1 MALDILADFF
11 CKPIET
17 FAGYNPVNTLVYAAI
32 LIATAFFIVFPFF
45 DRHGIKFDARFAF
58 AVLPFVLLGS
68 SLRVLED
75 LKIFPRSCNPLDWS
89 FYTISPGIYIAIG
102 LLTIAALAISIF
114 ISKKT
119 GKNALTFFMAIGTV
133 IAIPPVIFVLMKFR
147 VIGGFALIVVLA
159 SAITALAIF
168 AFKKMKTAL
177 LKDKMNWLALFA
189 QMLDA
194 NATFTA
200 LQFYNCSEQHF
211 IPAFLIESIGAW
223 SFVAVKFAITIALLH
238 YIDKEIKN
246 KNLAGFVKIIII
258 ILGFATGTRDALTV
272 AVGTCL

>member
-1 MALDILADFF
+1 MVQNILMDFF

-32 LIATAFFIVFPFF
+32 LIAVAFFVVFPFF
-45 DRHGIKFDARFAF
+45 EKRGIKFDARFAF

-75 LKIFPRSCNPLDWS
+75 LKIFPRNCNPLDWG

-102 LLTIAALAISIF
+102 LLTIASLALSIF
-114 ISKKT
+114 IAKKT
-119 GKNALTFFMAIGTV
+119 GKKTLTIFTGIGIIFAV
-133 IAIPPVIFVLMKFR
+133 PPIVFVLTKFK
-147 VIGGFALIVVLA
+147 VINGFLAILLLA
-159 SAITALAIF
+159 SAITALSIF
-168 AFKKMKTAL
+168 AFKKMKFQL
-177 LKDKMNWLALFA
+177 LKEKINRLALFA

-194 NATFTA
+194 SATFIA

-211 IPAFLIESIGAW
+211 VPAFLIENIGAW
-223 SFVAVKFAITIALLH
+223 SFIIAKFAITIALLY
-238 YIDKEIKN
+238 YIDREIKN
-246 KNLAGFVKIIII
+246 KNLAGFVKTIII